1 MRLKFVLPK
10 SVRIGI
16 AEFSLLSSCYFL
28 CLRISSYRSIESCIF
43 LTVPLCCNDIIQLSM
58 TSSPSAVSAAG
69 EIAGQTPLILRR
81 LGHVPFVSTP
91 SGASGSNFP
100 SVSQSHDELVTRLR
114 SALKALGGRP
124 DATTPKPTSRN
135 RFAADELE
143 ACSRRA
149 EPFPKM
155 QNLDVVA
162 DDGGRGS
169 APEERRVSDHPR
181 GVAVGRHAGVEHRA
195 IEAHTALK
203 NELEQPKKDAGVLR
217 ADIEQLTTQRA
228 ALITVEDDLRK
239 RRSVLAEVE
248 AGIQLSER
256 RLNDLEGELAAK
268 RDELDAHMSHL
279 DRLES
284 LANEGERIV
293 EDQSRKASAALM
305 ELEWME
311 VELGRVSA
319 ELVEVTAR
327 LDEKSLMLH
336 EASALASRSKHRAQ
350 ELEGQKLL
358 AGELERHN
366 AAALAESKRLAREI
380 QGLRQQ
386 KQAISFNLEPALND
400 ALEELERTKAL
411 SSDELARER
420 SKAERLE
427 RALQRIT
434 TDKAAA
440 RAVEAVV
447 GIEGGSEMPDDL
459 LRLLERERL
468 ASVKRTMV
476 LAEGGCAWR
485 RWRPRQQKI
494 SAHRHATR

>member
-10 SVRIGI
+10 SMPIGI

-124 DATTPKPTSRN
+124 DATTPTPTPTSRN

-155 QNLDVVA
+155 QNPDVVA
-162 DDGGRGS
+162 DD
-169 APEERRVSDHPR
+169 

-336 EASALASRSKHRAQ
+336 EAAALASRSKHRAQ

-494 SAHRHATR
+494 SACYRHATC